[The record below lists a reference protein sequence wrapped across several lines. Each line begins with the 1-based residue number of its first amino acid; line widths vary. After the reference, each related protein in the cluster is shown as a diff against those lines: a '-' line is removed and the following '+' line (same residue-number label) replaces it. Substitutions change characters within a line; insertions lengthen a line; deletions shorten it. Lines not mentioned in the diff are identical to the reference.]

1 MTKETTSIQ
10 QVSFKQLERGQ
21 CGDSVGLGE
30 CLASLNYNDDG
41 LIPAI
46 AQQYDSGEVL
56 MMAWMNQAAIEE
68 TLKTSQVCYWSRSR
82 QDYWRKGE
90 RSGNWQKLKS
100 MKIDCDGDTLLL
112 SVDQQGAACHTA
124 RRHCF
129 YLLVDNDKVSINDTP
144 IVDPDTLY
152 KEPLIKS

>member
-1 MTKETTSIQ
+1 VTKETTSAQHI
-10 QVSFKQLERGQ
+10 SFKQLERGQ
-21 CGDSVGLGE
+21 CGDSISLDK

-68 TLKTSQVCYWSRSR
+68 TLRTGQVCYWSRSR

-90 RSGNWQKLKS
+90 SSGNWQKLKS
-100 MKIDCDGDTLLL
+100 IKIDCDGDTLLL

-129 YLLVDNDKVSINDTP
+129 YLLVDNDKVLINDMP
-144 IVDPDTLY
+144 MVDPDTLY
-152 KEPLIKS
+152 K

>member
-10 QVSFKQLERGQ
+10 PISFKQLERGQ
-21 CGDSVGLGE
+21 CGDSVSLDE
-30 CLASLNYNDDG
+30 CLASLNYNNDG
-41 LIPAI
+41 LIAAI

-56 MMAWMNQAAIEE
+56 MMAWMNQTAIEQ
-68 TLKTSQVCYWSRSR
+68 TLKTGHVCYWSRSR

-129 YLLVDNDKVSINDTP
+129 YLLVDKDKVSINDAP
-144 IVDPDTLY
+144 MVDPDTLY
-152 KEPLIKS
+152 K